1 MKKKILS
8 GVFAFALIAT
18 AGYGGQKSLK
28 SDANLNDLALA
39 NMEALAD
46 GEVSFLWLCQHT
58 TPKVCIIDMGR
69 MYLGKRIF

>member
-39 NMEALAD
+39 D